1 MTGMSSNEID
11 ARLMGMQRDDV
22 RMGYVD
28 AAVFSL

>member
-11 ARLMGMQRDDV
+11 VRLMDMQRDAV
-22 RMGYVD
+22 RMKHVD